1 MNKIEFLYNKDKYQ
15 GIDSSKALSHYG
27 ILGQKWGQ
35 RRWQNADGTFN
46 EAGKERY
53 FGPSGTTKKNSE
65 DNKKNWSTRAEDYST
80 RLQKAKTH
88 KDINKIEEEI
98 LNDSH
103 IKKYYDK
110 VQKMYNETGDW
121 DKCAEYIKK
130 TPIQKE
136 DWIYDMVEQHVTKDQ
151 KIGGRSNDFPYRW
164 NNGNMFNINYQNPDG
179 SLTKKG
185 LKLLNRAAKHP
196 KLFNTKNLID
206 EDYYDKWKK
215 DLLKDYY
222 KTDEEKENSEK
233 EKQAEVQNKINEIK
247 SSYKIDKNLSGDK
260 ITVKEFKDII
270 DELNNFDKR
279 DFERNHREEYNKVA
293 DMGIDALNKAE
304 GYDEHEVGDDGTRM
318 WFMWEDQ
325 TDGLGEIAYL
335 RSKGYSKDYVKQYL
349 ESPLPEE
356 IEEIRDKNHYAT
368 PFFVRDEFYRGGDDY
383 IDALYD
389 NNDGSDQKIGSFKVN
404 FYNNDNESLGT
415 RTFHTRNEY
424 NETLDRLEK
433 KYGDNFSSAMTDEEY
448 RKMIEETPFGSSFNP
463 KKFEK
468 EANKLDKQFKSKYGD
483 REYYDSDKIDEWLDR
498 DENKKMEEAYASIMD
513 KAFGEK
519 SKEIKEIFKDYDD
532 HNEEYVSKAAI
543 CDALSYGDD
552 LDEIAS
558 EVHWF
563 LSDDGDQGD
572 RNSYAYYMHEK
583 GYTPEQVAQKDK
595 EAQEAWN
602 EGSTVAKQLSRY
614 YNPTT
619 LYMKNELQNEIFDQ
633 VNNRYNKKNDYSI
646 YRISEAADSSGQ
658 FVKDH
663 VKVANDFSKKLAP
676 SCSDGNGWYYFN
688 QAIQNLDMGAVD
700 YRNITPADWDKINAE
715 INKLKQ

>member
-53 FGPSGTTKKNSE
+53 FGKSEKKEKTEEKSGSNDVKVNWNYPKDFKGDKKKVEKEANLWIKE
-65 DNKKNWSTRAEDYST
+65 EKE
-80 RLQKAKTH
+80 KAKDLAPYETLKSITINVKPDGTFFQESKYDTH
-88 KDINKIEEEI
+88 
-98 LNDSH
+98 
-103 IKKYYDK
+103 YDDD
-110 VQKMYNETGDW
+110 ES
-121 DKCAEYIKK
+121 
-130 TPIQKE
+130 
-136 DWIYDMVEQHVTKDQ
+136 DQ
-151 KIGGRSNDFPYRW
+151 KIGRYEGTPYRM
-164 NNGNMFNINYQNPDG
+164 NNGKMFHIDYQNPDG

-222 KTDEEKENSEK
+222 KTDEEKENSER
-233 EKQAEVQNKINEIK
+233 EKQSEVQNKINEIK

-356 IEEIRDKNHYAT
+356 IEEIRDKNHYAK

-424 NETLDRLEK
+424 NETLNRLEK

-633 VNNRYNKKNDYSI
+633 VNNRYNKKDDYSI